1 MFQNILVVCMG
12 NICRSPI
19 AERIL
24 QKKLP
29 GHRVSSAGINALAG
43 KDADFQAIKTA
54 LKHGVVVAGHTARQL
69 TPEMC
74 NAADLILVME
84 PAISIWLPTSC
95 LRARENH
102 PARPMA
108 AQEKHTR
115 PVQTKQRN
123 V

>member
-29 GHRVSSAGINALAG
+29 GLRVSSVGINALVG

-69 TPEMC
+69 TPEM
-74 NAADLILVME
+74 
-84 PAISIWLPTSC
+84 
-95 LRARENH
+95 
-102 PARPMA
+102 
-108 AQEKHTR
+108 
-115 PVQTKQRN
+115 
-123 V
+123 